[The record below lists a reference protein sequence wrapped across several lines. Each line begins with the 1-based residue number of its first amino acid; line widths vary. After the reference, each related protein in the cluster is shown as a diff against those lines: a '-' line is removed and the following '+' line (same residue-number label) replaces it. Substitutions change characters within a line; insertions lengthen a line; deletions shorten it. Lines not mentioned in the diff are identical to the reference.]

1 MKPKLIKTAK
11 AHKTALARVY
21 ELMQQEPRAGSP
33 EADELELLA
42 LLVEDYEDKNFP
54 VPPPEPL
61 EAIKFRVEQMGMSE
75 RDLDKLLGSRQRRSE
90 IFRGTRKLSLGMIR
104 TLHKELDIPAETLI
118 RDYTVKR
125 SRTKVRATR

>member
-1 MKPKLIKTAK
+1 MNPKLIKTAK
-11 AHKTALARVY
+11 AHKTALSRVY

-42 LLVEDYEDKNFP
+42 LLVEDYEDKHFP

-61 EAIKFRVEQMGMSE
+61 EAIKFRLEQMGMSE

-104 TLHKELDIPAETLI
+104 ILHKELDIPAETLI
-118 RDYTVKR
+118 REYTVRRRKQVL
-125 SRTKVRATR
+125 KA